1 MCVVWSKICVQ
12 LCNHSFSK
20 EIVAAAVVRNWAADS
35 PFTFCSKT
43 RMPSAPFER
52 FSEVAP
58 EEEANAINLHRPDIF
73 QSFYTTSR
81 LLVLVWFMICFV
93 TCFSDSCGRGHLTY
107 KTRSWATPWDFE
119 DMFTKQ
125 WCRLGLLFLC
135 FSRLD
140 GLEHIG
146 KLLKRSSRLICDN
159 WVLCNRSMAT
169 WIFESLQLIWR
180 PSWTSHDQSMMTWAN
195 CSRRI
200 V

>member
-1 MCVVWSKICVQ
+1 MLFLRKPACNSATIRSVGDSGSCSRAQ
-12 LCNHSFSK
+12 LSRGHPLHLLL
-20 EIVAAAVVRNWAADS
+20 ED
-35 PFTFCSKT
+35 T
-43 RMPSAPFER
+43 
-52 FSEVAP
+52 
-58 EEEANAINLHRPDIF
+58 NAICSLWKIQWGSTRGRSECHQFAPAWHF
-73 QSFYTTSR
+73 SSFYTTSR
-81 LLVLVWFMICFV
+81 LKVLVWFRICFV
-93 TCFSDSCGRGHLTY
+93 TCFSDSCGRGHLTS